1 MQKKNTKSE
10 SLVAVRER
18 ERERELHFNEIIGKI
33 VLNSVVVKVRKLVE
47 ALKSFKNI
55 NTLIVIARLN
65 L

>member
-10 SLVAVRER
+10 SLVAVREK
-18 ERERELHFNEIIGKI
+18 ERELHFNEIIGKI

-47 ALKSFKNI
+47 VLKSFKNI

>member
-1 MQKKNTKSE
+1 MSQNNKR
-10 SLVAVRER
+10 LVAVRERER
-18 ERERELHFNEIIGKI
+18 ERERELHFNEIKGKI

-47 ALKSFKNI
+47 VLKSLKNI

>member
-1 MQKKNTKSE
+1 MFKSSK

-18 ERERELHFNEIIGKI
+18 ERERELHFNEVIGKI

-55 NTLIVIARLN
+55 NMSMVIARLN